1 MFLINKMKETIK
13 MIEIK
18 KYKLNILNEKKLKE
32 RHIQKIKENRI
43 KDIIFIDP
51 INGNFEYLKINHNNG
66 IEMIDIICKI
76 IYQDIIEKIDPLELK
91 KPK

>member
-76 IYQDIIEKIDPLELK
+76 IYQDTAEKIDPFEFK